1 MNIIVEKNSPNI
13 PGVLKRMAGA
23 SNIHVQRCEPCN
35 RDGENQKAVSCCS
48 DCIEYLCVECAK
60 FHRKG
65 KITANHKTISILEA
79 EKVDS
84 SILDIPEICN
94 IHEDQKL
101 SFFCVQHD
109 TICCAFCLRE
119 LHSACKDVRSME
131 KASKGV
137 RTGTSIED
145 LKRRMSD
152 FSLIIGRIV
161 EAYKNNLSLVSVQKD
176 ECKEKLRNIRKEL
189 IGFLDELEQVIDKKV
204 DVLDK
209 ECKDQIEQNI
219 KDLTTRKIKSET
231 WQTAIKT
238 LAEHASETRI
248 LAAVKTLDLL
258 QGEEEAFL
266 DKFQEKLTAYEIRS
280 SSYDFIGKIKPIL
293 AKISGI
299 KIEKSKTTVP
309 GPLNGQQDH
318 TYHFQQGKVLL
329 DQKISCSQL
338 KITRIYSACF
348 TLDNRIVFSCHFL
361 ISMYD
366 IASASVQSTQVKY
379 CPLDITCDLKNDIY
393 ASFPAVGLCKI
404 NKENFTEDPWFTQT
418 SGCFNCVKVNNDTI
432 YSNTN
437 SREVIVLNEDQ
448 TIVKSLK
455 TKIKLEF
462 MCMEGHNGIFI
473 SDGKSIKHMTESGS
487 ISRIPYTLK
496 RDNEI
501 TGLDVDEKGQL
512 YACTSNKEVG
522 SIVRIN
528 TTTGYKEPVLE
539 NLVTPRDIAFHPT
552 KNKFLVMTDHGKECS
567 VYEVTN

>member
-1 MNIIVEKNSPNI
+1 
-13 PGVLKRMAGA
+13 MAGA
-23 SNIHVQRCEPCN
+23 SIHVQWCEPCN
-35 RDGENQKAVSCCS
+35 RDEENQKAVSWCS
-48 DCIEYLCVECAK
+48 NCIEYLCMECAK
-60 FHRKG
+60 CHRKG
-65 KITANHKTISILEA
+65 KTTANHKTIPILEA

-84 SILDIPEICN
+84 SILDIPEMCN

-119 LHSACKDVRSME
+119 LHSACKGVRSME
-131 KASKGV
+131 MASKGV

-152 FSLIIGRIV
+152 FSLLIGRIV
-161 EAYKNNLSLVSVQKD
+161 EAYKNNSSLVSVQKD

-189 IGFLDELEQVIDKKV
+189 IGFLDELEQVIDKKG
-204 DVLDK
+204 DALEK
-209 ECKDQIEQNI
+209 ECKDKIEQNI
-219 KDLTTRKIKSET
+219 KDLTTRKNKSES

-248 LAAVKTLDLL
+248 LAAVKALDLL

-266 DKFQEKLTAYEIRS
+266 DKFQDKLTAYEIRS
-280 SSYDFIGKIKPIL
+280 SPFDFTGKIKPIL
-293 AKISGI
+293 TKVSGI
-299 KIEKSKTTVP
+299 KIEKIKTRVTE
-309 GPLNGQQDH
+309 PLNNQQVQP
-318 TYHFQQGKVLL
+318 YHFQQGKVHP

-338 KITRIYSACF
+338 KMTRIYSACF
-348 TLDNRIVFSCHFL
+348 TLDNRIVFSGHFL
-361 ISMYD
+361 LCIYD
-366 IASASVQSTQVKY
+366 ITSASIQSVQMKY

-432 YSNTN
+432 YSNIN
-437 SREVIVLNEDQ
+437 SREIFVLIEDQ

-462 MCMEGHNGIFI
+462 MCMAGHNGIFI

-487 ISRIPYTLK
+487 ISRIAYTLK

-501 TGLDVDEKGQL
+501 TGLDVDNQGQL
-512 YACTSNKEVG
+512 YACISNKEVG

-539 NLVTPRDIAFHPT
+539 NLVAPRDIAFHPT
-552 KNKFLVMTDHGKECS
+552 KNMFLVMTDHGKECS